1 MYHLPATPWGG
12 GEHRDRGRFAL
23 PQANFLKA
31 PIVAPKEILHF
42 TYGSEPKEMIHQIQN
57 SLHRVNIG
65 PGGIKLSSNMLIND
79 VSVKENKLR
88 CFLWFRQNAAPKPGV
103 VYMEES
109 LWLQCIWAIS
119 LIQSMLYSELQ
130 PIVISMLFN
139 THFILKKF
147 KDSNFLALTKNSFF
161 WRGKTI
167 LVSSFNQAPKII
179 YWYFQWQSYKSNFF
193 IFHINTV

>member
-1 MYHLPATPWGG
+1 MWSMQLRGGLWREYELRQGIHTNKPGKGRTWFSANKWTQTVKELSALKRVSSSCYPLGG
-12 GEHRDRGRFAL
+12 GHRDRGRFAL

-139 THFILKKF
+139 THFILK
-147 KDSNFLALTKNSFF
+147 NS
-161 WRGKTI
+161 
-167 LVSSFNQAPKII
+167 KIA
-179 YWYFQWQSYKSNFF
+179 
-193 IFHINTV
+193 IF